1 MKIVL
6 ITTTLVALLAI
17 SLLAISLLGI
27 SNSIDSKSN
36 NIDKAFAQMDS

>member
-6 ITTTLVALLAI
+6 ITTTLVA
-17 SLLAISLLGI
+17 LLAISLLGI